1 MRLLANLLIALSLA
15 VALVAAS
22 SAYLVDL
29 ARPDAELVGLTL
41 NETVQR
47 IGADGIQREA
57 VAKKGTSLDAPGLG
71 SLRAAQAGRV
81 RVEEFALAR
90 WEQRWIFLLALVGLG
105 AGAFLVRRVNAAALA
120 EADRAGSAQRVSP
133 AGELAAIA
141 GIVEELLGA
150 WGDVARAEDSFEDS
164 EAGGRDGGWVLAR
177 LSVAIDD
184 HGPAFVG
191 ARDVLVARMG
201 LGAYA
206 GLMDRFAA
214 AERQIHRAWS
224 AAADGVLEE
233 TYDCLGRARVMLE
246 EARALLG

>member
-15 VALVAAS
+15 AALVAAS

-47 IGADGIQREA
+47 IEADGIQRA
-57 VAKKGTSLDAPGLG
+57 DVAKKGMALDAAILDA
-71 SLRAAQAGRV
+71 LRAAEAGRV

-105 AGAFLVRRVNAAALA
+105 AGAFGVRRANAAVLA
-120 EADRAGSAQRVSP
+120 EADRAGGAQRVSP
-133 AGELAAIA
+133 AGDLAAIA
-141 GIVEELLGA
+141 GIVEESLRT
-150 WGDVARAEDSFEDS
+150 W
-164 EAGGRDGGWVLAR
+164 DGGAPAQAVLER
-177 LSVAIDD
+177 LSVAIDE

-206 GLMDRFAA
+206 SLMDRFAA

-233 TYDCLGRARVMLE
+233 TYECLGRARVMLE
-246 EARALLG
+246 ETRALLR